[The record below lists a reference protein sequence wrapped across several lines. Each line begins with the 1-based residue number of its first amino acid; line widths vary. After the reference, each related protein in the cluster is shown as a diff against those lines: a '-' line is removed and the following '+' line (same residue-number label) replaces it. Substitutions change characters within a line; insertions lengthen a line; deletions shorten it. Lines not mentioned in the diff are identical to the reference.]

1 MSSSLLS
8 RRLVAAACVAAV
20 ALALIMATPSRGQLD
35 PHFYDEACPAAL
47 PTIKRLVDEAVAAEP
62 RMGASLLRLHFHDCF
77 VNVRTHAD
85 ALCHDARASCISNP
99 LRLVMFVFGCDGSI
113 LLDDTPFFTGEKS
126 ASPNVNSVRGFE
138 VIDRIKAAVNA
149 ACRGNVVSCADIVA
163 VAARDSVVAVRSRP
177 SYNVPVG
184 RRDARTASQA
194 AANSSIPAPTFDL
207 DRLASSF
214 ASHGLS
220 LQDLVVLSGGHTLGF
235 SRCTNFRDRLYN
247 ETATLDG
254 SLAAS
259 LRAVC
264 PRPTGSGD
272 GNLAPLDPT
281 PARFDG
287 AYHASLLRGRGV
299 LHSDQQ
305 LVGGVTDALVR
316 FYAANGEAFRRDFAE
331 AMVRM
336 SSISPLTGNS
346 GEIRYNCRKVNYS

>member
-1 MSSSLLS
+1 MAASLS
-8 RRLVAAACVAAV
+8 RRFAVAACVAAM
-20 ALALIMATPSRGQLD
+20 ALALLATPSRGQLLD
-35 PHFYDEACPAAL
+35 THFYDKACPAAL
-47 PTIKRLVDEAVAAEP
+47 PTIKRVVEEAVAAEP

-77 VNVRTHAD
+77 VN
-85 ALCHDARASCISNP
+85 
-99 LRLVMFVFGCDGSI
+99 GCDGSI
-113 LLDDTPFFTGEKS
+113 LLDDTPFFTGEKR
-126 ASPNVNSVRGFE
+126 ASPNVNSVRGFD

-163 VAARDSVVAVRSRP
+163 VAARDSVVALGGP
-177 SYNVPVG
+177 SYDVPLG

-194 AANSSIPAPTFDL
+194 AANNSIPAPTFNL

-254 SLAAS
+254 ALAAS
-259 LRAVC
+259 LQAVC
-264 PRPTGSGD
+264 PRATGSGD
-272 GNLAPLDPT
+272 DNLAPLDPT

-287 AYHASLLRGRGV
+287 GYYASLLRGRGV

-305 LVGGVTDALVR
+305 LFAAGGVADALVR
-316 FYAANGEAFRRDFAE
+316 FYAANGDAFRRDFAD

-336 SSISPLTGNS
+336 ASLSPLTGTR

>member
-1 MSSSLLS
+1 MAASSMA

-20 ALALIMATPSRGQLD
+20 AFALLATPSSGQLD
-35 PHFYDEACPAAL
+35 PYFYDKACPAAL
-47 PTIKRLVDEAVAAEP
+47 PTIKRVVEEAVAAEP

-77 VNVRTHAD
+77 VN
-85 ALCHDARASCISNP
+85 
-99 LRLVMFVFGCDGSI
+99 GCDGSI

-126 ASPNVNSVRGFE
+126 ASPNANSVRGFD

-163 VAARDSVVAVRSRP
+163 VAARDSVVALGGP
-177 SYNVPVG
+177 SYDVPLG
-184 RRDARTASQA
+184 RRDARAASQA
-194 AANSSIPAPTFDL
+194 AANSSIPAPTSSL

-214 ASHGLS
+214 AAHGLS

-247 ETATLDG
+247 ETAATLDG
-254 SLAAS
+254 ALAAS

-264 PRPTGSGD
+264 PRATGSGD
-272 GNLAPLDPT
+272 DNLAPLDPT
-281 PARFDG
+281 PARFDAG
-287 AYHASLLRGRGV
+287 GYYASLLRRRGV

-305 LVGGVTDALVR
+305 LFAGGPGGVTDALVR
-316 FYAANGEAFRRDFAE
+316 FYAENGEAFRRDFAE

-336 SSISPLTGNS
+336 GSIAPLTGTS
-346 GEIRYNCRKVNYS
+346 GEIRYDCRKVNYS

>member
-1 MSSSLLS
+1 MAASSSLA
-8 RRLVAAACVAAV
+8 RCTVVACVAAM
-20 ALALIMATPSRGQLD
+20 ALALLATTSSGQFLD
-35 PHFYDEACPAAL
+35 PHFYDHTCPQAL
-47 PTIKRLVDEAVAAEP
+47 PTIKKVVEEAVAVEP

-77 VNVRTHAD
+77 VN
-85 ALCHDARASCISNP
+85 
-99 LRLVMFVFGCDGSI
+99 GCDGSV
-113 LLDDTPFFTGEKS
+113 LLDDTPFFTGEKN
-126 ASPNVNSVRGFE
+126 AAPNANSVRGFD

-163 VAARDSVVAVRSRP
+163 VAARDSVVALGGP
-177 SYNVPVG
+177 SYDVPLG

-194 AANSSIPAPTFDL
+194 AANNSIPAPTFNL
-207 DRLASSF
+207 DRLVSSF
-214 ASHGLS
+214 ASQGLS
-220 LQDLVVLSGGHTLGF
+220 VQDLVVLSGGHTLGF

-259 LRAVC
+259 LRTVC
-264 PRPTGSGD
+264 PRAAGSGD
-272 GNLAPLDPT
+272 DNLAPLDPS

-287 AYHASLLRGRGV
+287 GYFADLLRRRGV

-305 LVGGVTDALVR
+305 LFAGGVTDPLVR
-316 FYAANGEAFRRDFAE
+316 FYGANPEAFRRDFAE

-336 SSISPLTGNS
+336 SSLSPLTGTS

>member
-1 MSSSLLS
+1 MAASLFH
-8 RRLVAAACVAAV
+8 RLAAAACVAAV
-20 ALALIMATPSRGQLD
+20 TLAVLAMPGSGQLD
-35 PHFYDEACPAAL
+35 PYFYDKACPAAL
-47 PTIKRLVDEAVAAEP
+47 PTIKRVVEEAVAAEP

-77 VNVRTHAD
+77 VN
-85 ALCHDARASCISNP
+85 
-99 LRLVMFVFGCDGSI
+99 GCDGSI

-126 ASPNVNSVRGFE
+126 ASPNANSVRGFD

-163 VAARDSVVAVRSRP
+163 VAARDSVVVLGGP
-177 SYNVPVG
+177 SYDVPLG

-194 AANSSIPAPTFDL
+194 AANSSIPAPTSSL
-207 DRLASSF
+207 DRLAASF
-214 ASHGLS
+214 AAQGLS

-254 SLAAS
+254 ALAAS

-264 PRPTGSGD
+264 PRADGNGD
-272 GNLAPLDPT
+272 DNLAPLDPT
-281 PARFDG
+281 PARFDAAG
-287 AYHASLLRGRGV
+287 GYYTSLLRRRGV

-305 LVGGVTDALVR
+305 LVAGGGGVTDALVR
-316 FYAANGEAFRRDFAE
+316 FYADNGEAFRRDFAE

-336 SSISPLTGNS
+336 GSIKPLTGTS

>member
-1 MSSSLLS
+1 MTMAAPMAH
-8 RRLVAAACVAAV
+8 RRFVAASCVAV
-20 ALALIMATPSRGQLD
+20 AAMAFALLATTGSAQLD
-35 PHFYDEACPAAL
+35 PHFYDKACPAAL
-47 PTIKRLVDEAVAAEP
+47 PTIKRLVAEAVAAEP

-77 VNVRTHAD
+77 VN
-85 ALCHDARASCISNP
+85 
-99 LRLVMFVFGCDGSI
+99 GCDGSI

-126 ASPNVNSVRGFE
+126 AAPNANSARGFD
-138 VIDRIKAAVNA
+138 VIDRIKGAVNA

-163 VAARDSVVAVRSRP
+163 VAARDSVVALGGP
-177 SYNVPVG
+177 SYDVPLG

-194 AANSSIPAPTFDL
+194 AANNSIPAPTFDL
-207 DRLASSF
+207 GRLASNF

-220 LQDLVVLSGGHTLGF
+220 LQDLVVLSGAHTLGF
-235 SRCTNFRDRLYN
+235 ARCTNFRDRLYN

-264 PRPTGSGD
+264 PRATGSGD
-272 GNLAPLDPT
+272 DNLAPLDAT

-287 AYHASLLRGRGV
+287 GYYASLLRSRGL

-305 LVGGVTDALVR
+305 LFAGGLGVTDALVR
-316 FYAANGEAFRRDFAE
+316 FYAANTDAFRRDFAE

-336 SSISPLTGNS
+336 GSISPLTGSS
-346 GEIRYNCRKVNYS
+346 GEVRYDCRKVNYS

>member
-1 MSSSLLS
+1 
-8 RRLVAAACVAAV
+8 
-20 ALALIMATPSRGQLD
+20 MATPSRGQLD

-47 PTIKRLVDEAVAAEP
+47 PTIKRLVEEAVAAEP

-77 VNVRTHAD
+77 VN
-85 ALCHDARASCISNP
+85 
-99 LRLVMFVFGCDGSI
+99 GCDGSI

-163 VAARDSVVAVRSRP
+163 VAARDSVVAVLMQLGGP

-194 AANSSIPAPTFDL
+194 AANSSIPAPTFNL

-214 ASHGLS
+214 ATHGLS
-220 LQDLVVLSGGHTLGF
+220 LKDLVVLSGGHTLGF

-247 ETATLDG
+247 ETATL
-254 SLAAS
+254 
-259 LRAVC
+259 
-264 PRPTGSGD
+264 GD
-272 GNLAPLDPT
+272 DDLAPLDPT

-331 AMVRM
+331 GMVRM

-346 GEIRYNCRKVNYS
+346 GEIRYSCRKVNYS

>member
-1 MSSSLLS
+1 MAASLS
-8 RRLVAAACVAAV
+8 RRLAVAAYVAAV
-20 ALALIMATPSRGQLD
+20 SLALLVTPSHGQLD
-35 PHFYDEACPAAL
+35 PYFYDKACPAAL
-47 PTIKRLVDEAVAAEP
+47 PTIKRVVEEAVAAEP

-77 VNVRTHAD
+77 VN
-85 ALCHDARASCISNP
+85 
-99 LRLVMFVFGCDGSI
+99 GCDGSI

-126 ASPNVNSVRGFE
+126 ASPNANSVRGFD

-149 ACRGNVVSCADIVA
+149 ACRGNVVSCDDIVA
-163 VAARDSVVAVRSRP
+163 VAARDSVVALGGP
-177 SYNVPVG
+177 SYDVPLG

-194 AANSSIPAPTFDL
+194 AANSSIPAPTSSL

-214 ASHGLS
+214 AAQGLS

-254 SLAAS
+254 ALAAS

-264 PRPTGSGD
+264 PRAEGNGD
-272 GNLAPLDPT
+272 DNLAPLDPT
-281 PARFDG
+281 PARFDAAG
-287 AYHASLLRGRGV
+287 GYYASLLRRRGV

-305 LVGGVTDALVR
+305 LLAGGGITDALVR
-316 FYAANGEAFRRDFAE
+316 FYADNGEAFRRDFAE

-336 SSISPLTGNS
+336 GSIKPLIGTS

>member
-77 VNVRTHAD
+77 VN
-85 ALCHDARASCISNP
+85 
-99 LRLVMFVFGCDGSI
+99 GCDGSI

-163 VAARDSVVAVRSRP
+163 VAARDSVVALGGP

>member
-1 MSSSLLS
+1 MAAASMA
-8 RRLVAAACVAAV
+8 RRFVVAACVAAV
-20 ALALIMATPSRGQLD
+20 AFALLATPSSGQLD
-35 PHFYDEACPAAL
+35 PHFYDKACPAAL
-47 PTIKRLVDEAVAAEP
+47 PTIKRLVEEAVAAEP

-77 VNVRTHAD
+77 VN
-85 ALCHDARASCISNP
+85 
-99 LRLVMFVFGCDGSI
+99 GCDGSI
-113 LLDDTPFFTGEKS
+113 LLDDTPFFIGEKK
-126 ASPNVNSVRGFE
+126 AAPNVNSVRGFD

-149 ACRGNVVSCADIVA
+149 ECRSNVVSCADIVA
-163 VAARDSVVAVRSRP
+163 VVARDSVVA
-177 SYNVPVG
+177 
-184 RRDARTASQA
+184 A
-194 AANSSIPAPTFDL
+194 AANNSIPAPTFSL
-207 DRLASSF
+207 DRLANSF

-220 LQDLVVLSGGHTLGF
+220 LQDLVALSGGHTLGF

-264 PRPTGSGD
+264 PRATGSGD
-272 GNLAPLDPT
+272 DDLAPLDPT

-287 AYHASLLRGRGV
+287 AYYASLLRGRGV

-305 LVGGVTDALVR
+305 LFAGGGLGVTDALVR
-316 FYAANGEAFRRDFAE
+316 FYAANDDAFRRDFAE

-336 SSISPLTGNS
+336 ASLGPLTGSS